1 METVGHAGP
10 SPYTGVMH
18 KTRPIARF
26 VRFTACL
33 ALAACSLASLTGCL
47 PNRVVI
53 DLAPGDGSLAE
64 TQVLIDPGAGRSAP
78 KIAQIDLQGLISHA
92 PSPGLLSG
100 RSNAVD
106 SIVTRLRKAEDDPM
120 VRAVILRINS
130 PGGTVAASET
140 IYSEIRGFRERSGKP
155 VIVSMGEVAA
165 SGGYYIALAAD
176 HIIAQPT
183 SITGSIGV
191 IVQTFNFSR
200 GMDRIG
206 ISGRAVVSRENKAI
220 ANPFETP
227 VEEHYRI
234 LQHLTDQFYEQFR
247 TLVADRRPQIR
258 NGSASLDTITDGRVF
273 TGAEGVQLGVVDE
286 TGSLRDAFERAKALV
301 NLDRAR
307 LVKYHA
313 QGVTVGSPY
322 ATTLDHHPTVMRN
335 ASGGGITLAP
345 VRVDLPGGTGL
356 PGFGGEPSE
365 SGFYYL
371 WIAPTP

>member
-1 METVGHAGP
+1 MLQ
-10 SPYTGVMH
+10 
-18 KTRPIARF
+18 TRLSARII
-26 VRFTACL
+26 RITACL
-33 ALAACSLASLTGCL
+33 AVTTLSLVCLTGCL

-53 DLAPGDGSLAE
+53 DLSPGDGTLAE
-64 TQVLIDPGAGRSAP
+64 TQVLSDPGAGRNAP
-78 KIAQIDLQGLISHA
+78 KVAQIDLQGLISHA

-106 SIVTRLRKAEDDPM
+106 STVTRLRKAEDDPM
-120 VRAVILRINS
+120 VQAVILRINS

-176 HIIAQPT
+176 HIVAQPT
-183 SITGSIGV
+183 SVTGSIGV

-247 TLVADRRPQIR
+247 TLVAERRPQIQH
-258 NGSASLDTITDGRVF
+258 GSASLDTVTDGRVF
-273 TGAEGVQLGVVDE
+273 TGDEAARLGVVDE
-286 TGSLRDAFERAKALV
+286 TGSLRDAFARAKALA

-322 ATTLDHHPTVMRN
+322 ATTLDHSPTHAPVMRDG
-335 ASGGGITLAP
+335 SGGGITLAP
-345 VRVDLPGGTGL
+345 VRVDLTGGSGV